1 MVPGLSMTYIPAKL
15 TRSVEEAKTIA
26 AEYSLVQL
34 GYPMEGIIVE
44 YMRVT
49 RETKKIYT
57 GKKGKRDCCICI
69 SLTLFFLTVSVCLTV
84 WYL

>member
-34 GYPMEGIIVE
+34 GYPMEGMYVTITDVVGDGGRYGRGRGSGVE
-44 YMRVT
+44 
-49 RETKKIYT
+49 
-57 GKKGKRDCCICI
+57 GKEKNNIHWKEG
-69 SLTLFFLTVSVCLTV
+69 
-84 WYL
+84 